1 MRIPAPAQASL
12 FSLPGLTSTMKVHER
27 EDAQMTPDDPTR
39 PDVTPAPESDPGHDA
54 HPSPPAGATTQDSP
68 ASAFS
73 PHGDDAP
80 RGRGRAA
87 QTITRR
93 PIASAL
99 TVAITAGLLGLGGGY
114 LIGAGLDDR
123 DPAPAASEHRD
134 GWRDRQGDDSRGH
147 DDGAPGA
154 RGPGE
159 QGSADRGVDGA
170 RP

>member
-1 MRIPAPAQASL
+1 
-12 FSLPGLTSTMKVHER
+12 MKVHER
-27 EDAQMTPDDPTR
+27 KDAEMTADDTTR
-39 PDVTPAPESDPGHDA
+39 PDVTPAPESDPGRDV
-54 HPSPPAGATTQDSP
+54 PPIPPAAASAQDSP

-73 PHGDDAP
+73 PQGDDVP
-80 RGRGRAA
+80 RGSGRAA

-123 DPAPAASEHRD
+123 DPTSATSEHRD
-134 GWRDRQGDDSRGH
+134 GRRDQPGDDSRRDH
-147 DDGAPGA
+147 DGAPGE
-154 RGPGE
+154 RGTDE
-159 QGSADRGVDGA
+159 RASADRGADAA

>member
-1 MRIPAPAQASL
+1 
-12 FSLPGLTSTMKVHER
+12 
-27 EDAQMTPDDPTR
+27 MTADDTTR
-39 PDVTPAPESDPGHDA
+39 PDVTPAPESDPGRDV
-54 HPSPPAGATTQDSP
+54 PPIPPAATTAQDSP

-73 PHGDDAP
+73 PQGDDVP

-123 DPAPAASEHRD
+123 DPASATSEHRD
-134 GWRDRQGDDSRGH
+134 GRRDHPGDDSRRD
-147 DDGAPGA
+147 DDGAPGE
-154 RGPGE
+154 RGAGE
-159 QGSADRGVDGA
+159 RGSADRGADAA

>member
-1 MRIPAPAQASL
+1 
-12 FSLPGLTSTMKVHER
+12 
-27 EDAQMTPDDPTR
+27 MTADDTNR
-39 PDVTPAPESDPGHDA
+39 TDVTPTPENDHASEAPPT
-54 HPSPPAGATTQDSP
+54 PPPAETAQDSP
-68 ASAFS
+68 ASDFS
-73 PHGDDAP
+73 PQGDDAP

-123 DPAPAASEHRD
+123 DRDRASATSEHRD
-134 GWRDRQGDDSRGH
+134 GRRDHPGDDSRRDH
-147 DDGAPGA
+147 DGAPGE
-154 RGPGE
+154 RGTDERGA
-159 QGSADRGVDGA
+159 ADRGTDDA